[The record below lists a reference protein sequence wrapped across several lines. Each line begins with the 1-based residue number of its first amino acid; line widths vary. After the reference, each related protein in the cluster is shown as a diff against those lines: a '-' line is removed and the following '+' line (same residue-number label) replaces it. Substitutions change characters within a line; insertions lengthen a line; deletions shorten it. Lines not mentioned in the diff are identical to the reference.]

1 MPRCLSDEERYLSS
15 RQHFPT
21 APYRARMTK
30 EQAVQYDRRVR
41 SIRDPAVRNY
51 IAYRIDLKRTYHR
64 YLVLLKAVLVLG
76 LVILAIRCRY
86 VNFIRHYPT
95 QFVIE
100 LMVFA
105 LTAILCY
112 VFFVV
117 YRGAR
122 VSMTNGIRSALFLSG
137 FTIVVVVCAELGSME
152 TLFGREG
159 QEDDPYTRERLTAQ
173 RHLPRAMIDT
183 GNVILVVLLVSIIL
197 SLRREQYRYV
207 LPILVVVSILSYSLP
222 YLVDLR
228 AMTTMDLGH
237 IGNVELGS
245 MIFCVLLYMGLFLHV
260 MYMSVFQ
267 IHSVN
272 LFSYLADRPRVW
284 KTLDRAGSDRLRLA
298 LFLLEA
304 LLIAGMTAI
313 PIFLV
318 AYFRGT
324 TKYREASQEFA
335 LLFIKIVLFYFMAQ
349 LIGLFDWANRGYCL
363 DRQYH
368 NSTDPK
374 FRVK

>member
-1 MPRCLSDEERYLSS
+1 MHRCLSDEERYRSS
-15 RQHFPT
+15 LHDVPT
-21 APYRARMTK
+21 APYRARMSK
-30 EQAVQYDRRVR
+30 EQTAQYDRRVR

-64 YLVLLKAVLVLG
+64 YLLLLKAVLVLG
-76 LVILAIRCRY
+76 LVIMAIRCRY
-86 VNFIRHYPT
+86 VNFIRQYPK
-95 QFVIE
+95 QFVME
-100 LMVFA
+100 LAVFA
-105 LTAILCY
+105 LTAVLCY

-122 VSMTNGIRSALFLSG
+122 VSVADGIRSALFLSG
-137 FTIVVVVCAELGSME
+137 FTIVVIVCAELGSME

-159 QEDDPYTRERLTAQ
+159 EDDPYTRERLAAQ
-173 RHLPRAMIDT
+173 QHLPRAIIDT
-183 GNVILVVLLVSIIL
+183 SNVILVVLVVSLAL
-197 SLRREQYRYV
+197 SLRREEYWYV

-237 IGNVELGS
+237 VGNVELGS
-245 MIFCVLLYMGLFLHV
+245 MILCAFLYIGLFLHV

-272 LFSYLADRPRVW
+272 LFSYLADRSRVW

-298 LFLLEA
+298 LFFLEA
-304 LLIAGMTAI
+304 IIIAGMTAI

-318 AYFRGT
+318 AYFRGI
-324 TKYREASQEFA
+324 TKYREAQKEFA
-335 LLFIKIVLFYFMAQ
+335 LLFIKIFSFYVMAQ

-368 NSTDPK
+368 NITDPT
-374 FRVK
+374 FHVK